1 MMNTTKLLRQIMIL
15 AIFALVAVAAAGAE
29 AGGERYIVILKSRS
43 GPAPDVARLG
53 GTINFRQQD
62 QVNVTLPRE
71 SLAALRA
78 DPLVLYVQAVAGADD
93 APLIGEPDEP
103 TPGAPRRLVPH
114 ATAGN
119 QSWSRSY
126 TYDDAGNI
134 TNIGSQEFVYD
145 ALGRLKEMATSG
157 TTTEQY
163 GYDRYGNQT
172 SRTSGGVLQQIP
184 TEPTTN
190 QLSTGYTYDPAGNLK
205 TGDGYTLTYD
215 ALGQAATKIYTAA
228 NTFNETYIYT
238 AGEERLGVLTS
249 NTAES
254 SSWWYWSVR
263 DEGGKV
269 LRQYRSAASDP
280 TQTALWIEDYV
291 YRDGLL
297 LGAERP
303 PTMGGR
309 RHFHLDHLGSPRL
322 ITSNDGQIV
331 SMHDYLPFGGETTSV
346 FQEEYGGFDREDPM
360 KFTGHER
367 DYAGSFGREDGHVI
381 DYMHARYYNPTAGRF
396 LSPDPL
402 DGLQSFPQSWNR
414 YAYARNNPLKY
425 IDPTGKY
432 VWAACTGSDQQ
443 CQADRTA
450 FEQARQNDL
459 GSSDAAVRNAAAAY
473 GDPGQAN
480 GVTVAFG
487 TPAPG
492 SAGETRA
499 FPQGHENGTV
509 SLTANVLIQSGLS
522 GLSLNAVVGHEGQ
535 HVSDAQGFIATFA
548 SDPSKQ
554 GGVTW
559 DPSKNLTNL
568 QTETNAY
575 HITQSILAS
584 SRQSASF
591 GCSTC
596 VLGVAAR
603 TPADVNLAITRILT
617 NPTGPYAATLNNR
630 QMTGWD
636 TPPQAATPNP

>member
-15 AIFALVAVAAAGAE
+15 AVFALVAVAAAGAE

-71 SLAALRA
+71 ALAALRT
-78 DPLVLYVQAVAGADD
+78 DPLVRYVQAVAGAGDV
-93 APLIGEPDEP
+93 PLIGEPDEP

-126 TYDDAGNI
+126 SYDDSGNI
-134 TNIGSQEFVYD
+134 TNIGSQQFVYD

-157 TTTEQY
+157 SITEQY

-184 TEPTTN
+184 TETTTN

-249 NTAES
+249 NTAET

-269 LRQYRSAASDP
+269 LRQYRSTANDP
-280 TQTALWIEDYV
+280 TQTALWVEDYV

-297 LGAERP
+297 VGAERP

-346 FQEEYGGFDREDPM
+346 FQEENGGFDREDPM

-381 DYMHARYYNPTAGRF
+381 DYMHARYYTPTTARF
-396 LSPDPL
+396 LSVDPL
-402 DGLQSFPQSWNR
+402 DGNIGIPQSWNR
-414 YAYARNNPLKY
+414 YAYVSNNPINY
-425 IDPTGKY
+425 VDPTGM
-432 VWAACTGSDQQ
+432 ATTGWVCNDDGCSTTVTPDPPPQLPPG
-443 CQADRTA
+443 AIV
-450 FEQARQNDL
+450 RQSFFWDHPL
-459 GSSDAAVRNAAAAY
+459 GSLAEMRNPLTGMTIREHARVTGHGLAAFADGVIPDVPFCDVCDEYTDPFAGAGTYNISEPGMRTNQIIGAA
-473 GDPGQAN
+473 
-480 GVTVAFG
+480 
-487 TPAPG
+487 
-492 SAGETRA
+492 TRDI
-499 FPQGHENGTV
+499 E
-509 SLTANVLIQSGLS
+509 
-522 GLSLNAVVGHEGQ
+522 
-535 HVSDAQGFIATFA
+535 IA
-548 SDPSKQ
+548 
-554 GGVTW
+554 
-559 DPSKNLTNL
+559 
-568 QTETNAY
+568 
-575 HITQSILAS
+575 LAS
-584 SRQSASF
+584 SGSSTLFGRGSWANSNPLGAGRFRLGQSTLRNTTYFS
-591 GCSTC
+591 
-596 VLGVAAR
+596 AR
-603 TPADVNLAITRILT
+603 GKWIDAMKAIQKAHIDLWIL
-617 NPTGPYAATLNNR
+617 R
-630 QMTGWD
+630 R
-636 TPPQAATPNP
+636 